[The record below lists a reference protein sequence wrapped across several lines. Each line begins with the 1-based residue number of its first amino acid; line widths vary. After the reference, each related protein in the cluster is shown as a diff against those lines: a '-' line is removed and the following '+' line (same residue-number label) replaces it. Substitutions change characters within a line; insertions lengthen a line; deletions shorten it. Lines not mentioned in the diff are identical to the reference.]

1 MRRALDAVYLTS
13 GILAAL
19 CLFLILTVVG
29 LQVGLNFVAAIIELA
44 TGASTGF
51 LLPSY
56 ADFAGYLLVAA
67 TFLAMPYAI
76 RSGAHIR
83 VTLAIQ
89 RLSKGPRRR
98 VELWCSGLG
107 AVMAGYTAW
116 FAARLVHESYVFGDV
131 AFGLIAVPLW
141 IPQLPIPIGM
151 ALMALAFLDDFIAI
165 LGGGTPSYERH
176 IGILEE
182 IDARSATSGDD
193 R

>member
-1 MRRALDAVYLTS
+1 MRRTLDALYLTS
-13 GILAAL
+13 GALAAL
-19 CLFLILTVVG
+19 CLFLILSVVG
-29 LQVGLNFVAAIIELA
+29 LQVGLNLVAAIIERI
-44 TGASTGF
+44 TGESTGF
-51 LLPSY
+51 LLPAY

-89 RLSKGPRRR
+89 RLAKAPRRV
-98 VELWCSGLG
+98 VELWCTGLG
-107 AVMAGYTAW
+107 AVMAGYAAW
-116 FAARLVHESYVFGDV
+116 FAAKLVHESYIFNDV

-151 ALMALAFLDDFIAI
+151 ALMALAFLDDFLVI
-165 LGGGTPSYERH
+165 LNGGTPSYDRH
-176 IGILEE
+176 VGILEE
-182 IDARSATSGDD
+182 IDARSAAGDD

>member
-1 MRRALDAVYLTS
+1 MRRTLDALYLAS
-13 GILAAL
+13 GALAAI

-29 LQVGLNFVAAIIELA
+29 LQVGLNFVAAIIERV
-44 TGASTGF
+44 TGESTGF

-76 RSGAHIR
+76 RQGAHIR

-89 RLSKGPRRR
+89 NLATAPRRL

-116 FAARLVHESYVFGDV
+116 FAAKLVHESYLYNDV

-151 ALMALAFLDDFIAI
+151 GLMAFAFLDDFIVI

-176 IGILEE
+176 VGILEE
-182 IDARSATSGDD
+182 IDAKSAAGDD